1 MSDLSSKVLVVED
14 EKAVV
19 TLLKYNLERE
29 GYQVDTVG
37 DGREALL
44 AIEENPPDIILLD
57 WMLPEL
63 SGIEVC
69 RQLRNRKSHADIP
82 IIMLTARS
90 EEADTVRALEVGVDD
105 YISKPFSSAELTAR
119 VKATLRR
126 ARKFDMREELN
137 VGSLHMNIATHRVYR
152 FGEEIKLG
160 PIEYKLLRYF
170 MENPGRIFSRE
181 KLLDKVWGRD
191 VYVELRTVDVHI
203 RRLRRAINISGHKDI
218 VRTVRSAGYG
228 LENDQIN

>member
-1 MSDLSSKVLVVED
+1 M
-14 EKAVV
+14 
-19 TLLKYNLERE
+19 
-29 GYQVDTVG
+29 
-37 DGREALL
+37 
-44 AIEENPPDIILLD
+44 
-57 WMLPEL
+57 
-63 SGIEVC
+63 
-69 RQLRNRKSHADIP
+69 
-82 IIMLTARS
+82 
-90 EEADTVRALEVGVDD
+90 
-105 YISKPFSSAELTAR
+105 TAR

-203 RRLRRAINISGHKDI
+203 RRLRRAMSFWPQRHCSH
-218 VRTVRSAGYG
+218 R
-228 LENDQIN
+228 QICGPWFGK